1 MERFISWSGG
11 KDSTASI
18 ILCYENGIHIDGV
31 VMCEVMFDHS
41 RNISG
46 EDPIQIEWI
55 YNTAIPIIEKQ
66 FGYKVIIVKSKSD
79 YLQEFNHVIQNS
91 KNPERNGKK
100 VGFLLSGMCAANS
113 KLKMRP
119 LSNFFK
125 HHRPYEQ
132 IVGIAADE
140 PERLERLKHKRKKN
154 RRSVLAEF
162 GIEEAQTFDICRKY
176 NLLSPIYDNNLRTGC
191 WFCPDQSEPKWA
203 KLKKEHPE
211 LWEELK
217 KLSKTPNLAS
227 KYFRYTKTFEEVEKR
242 VDEIN
247 SQITIFDILEDKQ

>member
-18 ILCYENGIHIDGV
+18 IICYEKGIHVDGV
-31 VMCEVMFDHS
+31 VMSEVMFDHS

-46 EDPIQIEWI
+46 EEPMQIEWI

-66 FGYKVIIVKSKSD
+66 FGYKVIVVKSKSD
-79 YLQEFNHVIQNS
+79 YLSEFNRIITNS
-91 KNPERNGKK
+91 KTPERNGKK
-100 VGFLLSGMCAANS
+100 QGFLLPGMCVANDR
-113 KLKMRP
+113 LKMRP
-119 LSNFFK
+119 LRQFFK
-125 HHRPYEQ
+125 KYKGCEQ
-132 IVGIAADE
+132 IVGIAVDE

-162 GIEEAQTFDICRKY
+162 GITEAQTFDICRNY
-176 NLLSPIYDNNLRTGC
+176 NLLSPIYGSTSRSGC
-191 WFCPDQSEPKWA
+191 WFCPEQSDPKWA
-203 KLKKEHPE
+203 NLKKEHPE

-217 KLSKTPNLAS
+217 RLSKTPNLAS

-247 SQITIFDILEDKQ
+247 SQISFFDIMEDLK